1 MKKVAVIFLVLLCL
15 FAAVAC
21 GGKDSYVLTEDNFFL
36 VMTNMIYY
44 PQQYVDKEITFDA
57 FTYALTDVD
66 GREYMCAVRKCSSGY
81 GCNCGK
87 DTVIGFILD
96 YDGEIPSP
104 RNQGEDGADKTWIRT
119 TGKLAFAD
127 DFAPTEIR
135 IYAADGSTV
144 ETVSFYTFRAAELTP
159 IEDYSHLQWYVT
171 K

>member
-1 MKKVAVIFLVLLCL
+1 MKKAVVILLVLLFL
-15 FAAVAC
+15 FAAAC
-21 GGKDSYVLTEDNFFL
+21 GGQDGYVLTEDNFFL

-44 PQQYVDKEITFDA
+44 PQQYADKEITFDA
-57 FTYALTDVD
+57 FTYALTDVE

-96 YDGEIPSP
+96 YDGEIPAP
-104 RNQGEDGADKTWIRT
+104 RNQSADGADKTWIHT
-119 TGKLAFAD
+119 TGKLVFTD

-144 ETVSFYTFRAAELTP
+144 ETVSFYTFRAAELTL
-159 IEDYSHLQWYVT
+159 IENYSDLQWYVT

>member
-1 MKKVAVIFLVLLCL
+1 MKKVAVILLVLLFL
-15 FAAVAC
+15 FAAVSC
-21 GGKDSYVLTEDNFFL
+21 GEQGSYVLTEDNFFL

-57 FTYALTDVD
+57 FTYALTDVE
-66 GREYMCAVRKCSSGY
+66 GKEYMCAVRKCSSGY

-96 YDGEIPSP
+96 YDGEIPAP

-119 TGKLAFAD
+119 TGKLVFAD
-127 DFAPTEIR
+127 DFTPTEIR

-144 ETVSFYTFRAAELTP
+144 ETVSFYTFRAAELTL
-159 IEDYSHLQWYVT
+159 IEDYSDLQWYVT